1 MDSKLTHETERAI
14 INCAHRFDGYAYYET
29 VKKPGVEAPAYLD
42 EAQRYFNSTGKLFN
56 SPVKNMLVS
65 FFLHRQFHHWGWLP
79 SAYTEHWYYMV
90 YLYLHTY
97 RLPTP
102 DKYINN
108 SMAKE
113 WDQRPQGAAEAAA
126 AEIRKMLMREVVS

>member
-1 MDSKLTHETERAI
+1 MDSKLTHDTTKAI
-14 INCAHRFDGYAYYET
+14 MNCATRFDGYAYFET
-29 VKKPGVEAPAYLD
+29 VKKPGIEAPAYLI
-42 EAQRYFNSTGKLFN
+42 EAQRYFNSTSELFG
-56 SPVKNMLVS
+56 SSSKNMLVN

-79 SAYTEHWYYMV
+79 DAYSDEWYYMV

-102 DKYINN
+102 EKYRIN

-113 WDQRPQGAAEAAA
+113 WEHCPQGSAEAAA
-126 AEIRKMLMREVVS
+126 ADIRKMLMQRR

>member
-1 MDSKLTHETERAI
+1 MDTKFTYETERAI

-42 EAQRYFNSTGKLFN
+42 KAQSYFNSTGKLFG
-56 SPVKNMLVS
+56 SSVKNMLVN

-79 SAYTEHWYYMV
+79 SAYSGHWYYMV

-102 DKYINN
+102 EKYSNS
-108 SMAKE
+108 SMAKDWE
-113 WDQRPQGAAEAAA
+113 QRPQGTAEAAA
-126 AEIRKMLMREVVS
+126 AEIRKMLMREVVK